1 MVITLELH
9 SWGGR
14 GLLPDT
20 EKQKPES
27 AAVFTSGAQ
36 CSQQPLDDGK
46 GCWWQLTFHLLV
58 GSSRGRGLQFDLP
71 ENGFLISGKA
81 TVIGGTFG

>member
-9 SWGGR
+9 SLGGR

-27 AAVFTSGAQ
+27 PAVFTSGAQ

-46 GCWWQLTFHLLV
+46 GCWWQLTFPPAGGEEFLV
-58 GSSRGRGLQFDLP
+58 LGCSVSL
-71 ENGFLISGKA
+71 A
-81 TVIGGTFG
+81 